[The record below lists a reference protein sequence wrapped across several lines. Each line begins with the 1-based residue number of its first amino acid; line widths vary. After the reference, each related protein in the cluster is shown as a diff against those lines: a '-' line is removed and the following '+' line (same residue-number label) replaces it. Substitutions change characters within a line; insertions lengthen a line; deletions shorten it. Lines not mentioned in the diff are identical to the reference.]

1 MLWENLTVQQF
12 AQAVKDTG
20 VCVLPIGVLEKHGN
34 HLPLGTDMISSR
46 GVCEAAAKKESAVV
60 FPYYFM
66 GQISEARHFPGTVA
80 VSHQQMM
87 ENLLA
92 MCDEIA
98 RNGLKKILIMSG
110 HGGNNSFLPF
120 FAQEFPR
127 LDRDYCVYTGFIG
140 NYSYAQRKQIMETAN
155 TNDLGQHAGI
165 SETSM
170 IMHLRPELVHM
181 DTQDPKEGASL
192 DRLDNIEKHSLFTG
206 FNWYA
211 KYPAHFAGDPTG
223 ANPELGKMIFD
234 MAVDNVAAAIKAIK
248 EDNVSPQFIKEYV
261 QYGNNPFSTPKF
273 YS

>member
-1 MLWENLTVQQF
+1 MLWENLTVKQF
-12 AQAVKDTG
+12 EQAVKDAG

-46 GVCEAAAKKESAVV
+46 AVCEAAAKMESAVV

-66 GQISEARHFPGTVA
+66 GQISEARHFPGTIA

-127 LDRDYCVYTGFIG
+127 LDRNYCVYTGFIG
-140 NYSYAQRKQIMETAN
+140 NYSWEQRQEIMEAADTQ
-155 TNDLGQHAGI
+155 DLGQHAGI

-170 IMHLRPELVHM
+170 IMHLQPNLVHM
-181 DTQDPKEGASL
+181 DAQNPKEGASL
-192 DRLDNIEKHSLFTG
+192 DRLDDIEKHSLFTG

-211 KYPAHFAGDPTG
+211 KFPAHFAGDPTG
-223 ANPELGKMIFD
+223 ANPQLGKMIFD
-234 MAVDNVAAAIKAIK
+234 MAVNNVAAAIKAIK
-248 EDNVSPQFIKEYV
+248 ADDVSPRLAKEYV
-261 QYGNNPFSTPKF
+261 QYGKDPFITPTF
-273 YS
+273 AL